1 MLPFDTRIV
10 AGRPASEQMVAAVH
24 RAVATGRLNTGDAF
38 PSVRELGR
46 EFGVNP
52 NTAHKVVTALI
63 NEGLLEVHPGLGTR
77 VASRSPGSV
86 TSRARELSP
95 LVEELVIQSCKLGAS
110 REEIAA
116 LLAKHWDK
124 ISPGDGK

>member
-1 MLPFDTRIV
+1 MLPFDTRIA
-10 AGRPASEQMVAAVH
+10 AGKPASEQVISAVH
-24 RAVATGRLNTGDAF
+24 RAVATGRLNPGDPF
-38 PSVRELGR
+38 PSVRELSR
-46 EFGVNP
+46 EVGINP

-63 NEGLLEVHPGLGTR
+63 HEGLLEVHPGLGTR
-77 VASRSPGSV
+77 VAARAPGSA

-124 ISPGDGK
+124 ISPA